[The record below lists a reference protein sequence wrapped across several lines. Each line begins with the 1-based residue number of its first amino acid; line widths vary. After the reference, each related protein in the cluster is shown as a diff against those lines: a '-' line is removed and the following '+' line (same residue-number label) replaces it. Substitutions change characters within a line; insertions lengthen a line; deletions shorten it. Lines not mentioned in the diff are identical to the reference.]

1 METIDALLRE
11 VPVFHGLKPAWLE
24 LIAGCGSNV
33 HFEQGAML
41 FREGDPADTFYV
53 VRHGSVALE
62 TYVPARG
69 PAMIE
74 TLEAGEVVGW
84 SWLFPPYRWH
94 FDARA
99 LTSVRA
105 TGFDGA
111 CLRGKCADD
120 PKLGYDLMTRFAQV
134 LIERLQWTRLR
145 LLDLYG
151 RGGP

>member
-11 VPVFHGLKPAWLE
+11 VPVFHGLRPEQLE

-33 HFEQGAML
+33 RFDQGTVL
-41 FREGDPADTFYV
+41 FREGDQADTFYL
-53 VRHGSVALE
+53 VRHGTVALE

-99 LTSVRA
+99 LGLVRA
-105 TGFDGA
+105 TVFGAA
-111 CLRGKCADD
+111 CLREKCESD
-120 PKLGYDLMTRFAQV
+120 PAFGYDLMSRFTQV

-151 RGGP
+151 DGR